1 MSEFPPNLPVVDP
14 TVSTDSDPAT
24 NAGEGT
30 RAVHG
35 PAAPAPA
42 QTPMGLPTYR
52 STAFV
57 FGSSQDYADVL
68 GDTTPGYSY
77 SRIDN
82 PTADAF
88 ALAHAALEAH
98 GLERPV
104 AAQPFASGMAAIS
117 TVLLTLCSA
126 GGHVV
131 APAAVYGGTFGVLQ
145 AVLARFGVTTSFV
158 DMTDHDAVQTALRP
172 ETSLVWAETIANP
185 TTAVTDIPAIAAI
198 AHAADVPLCVDST
211 FAPPVICRPLE
222 WGADIVV
229 HSATKY
235 VGGHSDVTGGIAV
248 GDVDLLSR
256 VRLTRINLGGSLAP
270 DEAFLLH
277 RGLATLPLRVARQ
290 CASALTLASSLVD
303 HPAVERID
311 YPGLATHPQH
321 AVAERLFDKGPEG
334 RRYGGIVTVTPK
346 GGRAAG
352 MRVADALRVGVVAT
366 SLGGTHTVVSH
377 VASTTHRQLDDAA
390 LLAAGILP
398 GALRIS
404 VGLEDAED
412 LVHDVRRA
420 LDSGADALDGGV
432 DVIGGAADGDDMS
445 PIRH

>member
-1 MSEFPPNLPVVDP
+1 MSDGIRGGEHPPLPANLPIVDP
-14 TVSTDSDPAT
+14 RVAPEL
-24 NAGEGT
+24 GEGT
-30 RAVHG
+30 RAVH
-35 PAAPAPA
+35 APVHDPPT
-42 QTPMGLPTYR
+42 QRPIGLPTYR
-52 STAFV
+52 TSAFV
-57 FGSSQDYADVL
+57 FETSQDYADVL
-68 GDTTPGYSY
+68 GDVTPGYSY

-98 GLERPV
+98 GLDRPV

-117 TVLLTLCSA
+117 TVLLALCGA
-126 GGHVV
+126 GSHVV
-131 APAAVYGGTFGVLQ
+131 APAAVYGGTYGVLHQ
-145 AVLARFGVTTSFV
+145 VLARFGVTTSFV
-158 DMTDHDAVQTALRP
+158 DMTDVEAVRAAVR
-172 ETSLVWAETIANP
+172 EDTSVVWAETIANP
-185 TTAVTDIPAIAAI
+185 TTAVTDLPAVASICRDAG
-198 AHAADVPLCVDST
+198 VPFCVDST
-211 FAPPVICRPLE
+211 FAPPVVCRPLR

-235 VGGHSDVTGGIAV
+235 DGGHSDVTGGVAV
-248 GDVDLLSR
+248 GDVDLMTR
-256 VRLTRINLGGSLAP
+256 VRAARVNLGGSLAP

-290 CASALTLASSLVD
+290 CATALALARALEG

-311 YPGLATHPQH
+311 YPGLPGHPQH
-321 AVAERLFDKGPEG
+321 EVAERLFDAGPEG
-334 RRYGGIVTVTPK
+334 RRYGGIVTVTPR

-352 MRVADALRVGVVAT
+352 MRLGDALRVGVVAT

-377 VASTTHRQLDDAA
+377 VASTTHRQLDDTA
-390 LLAAGILP
+390 LLAAGIAP

-412 LVHDVRRA
+412 LVADLVHG
-420 LDSGADALDGGV
+420 LDQVAEITD
-432 DVIGGAADGDDMS
+432 IR